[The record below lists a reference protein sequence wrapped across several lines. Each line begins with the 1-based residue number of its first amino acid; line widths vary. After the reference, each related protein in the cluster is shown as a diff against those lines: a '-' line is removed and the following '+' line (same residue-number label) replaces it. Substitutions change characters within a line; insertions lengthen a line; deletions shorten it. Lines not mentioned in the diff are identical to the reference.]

1 MTIHSLIFDLNDT
14 LVVGLTGIGPRL
26 EPLLGAPAGEIPSL
40 FREDPMLDFL
50 LGHCTEDDYLANIKA
65 MHGWDADIQAIKPI
79 LREHFKQAIPGM
91 PELVAELVKAYPL
104 YLLSDQGREWAEA
117 VEQTHPFM
125 ALFTRRFYSWDMH
138 CRKTDPQ
145 TFARVVGQ
153 IDAQPA
159 ECLMID
165 DRQGFL
171 DFAAQ
176 AGLQTAL
183 FAGSQPLRGQLTRLG
198 IRW

>member
-1 MTIHSLIFDLNDT
+1 MTIHTLIFDLNDT
-14 LVVGLTGIGPRL
+14 LVVGLTGIGPQL
-26 EPLLGAPAGEIPSL
+26 EPLLHAPAETIPDL
-40 FREDPMLDFL
+40 FRENPMLDFL
-50 LGHCTEDDYLANIKA
+50 LGHCTEDEYLENIKA
-65 MHGWDADIQAIKPI
+65 LHGWKVDIQAIKPI

-91 PELVAELVKAYPL
+91 PGMAAELAKSYPL

-153 IDAQPA
+153 IGAQPA
-159 ECLMID
+159 GCLMID

-183 FAGSQPLRGQLTRLG
+183 FTGSEPLRNQLARLG
-198 IRW
+198 VRW